1 MKMTKADIKGSIVTV
16 VFYIVIIG
24 ILFIA
29 QQLDEQASN
38 TYELGYR
45 YASVYIKGFGFL
57 LLGGLI
63 AFLGRRPKDNKKT
76 IILDLLVIGI
86 PSLLMINNLTLYY
99 RIPLP
104 LPFIGQNSSDIAL
117 IGAILLG
124 CEIYRNICWF
134 RKNKIQK
141 G

>member
-57 LLGGLI
+57 LLGGLV

-76 IILDLLVIGI
+76 IILELLVIGI

-104 LPFIGQNSSDIAL
+104 LPFH
-117 IGAILLG
+117 
-124 CEIYRNICWF
+124 RPKF
-134 RKNKIQK
+134 F
-141 G
+141 